1 MDTPNIISK
10 FKKFRIVFAFL
21 IIFAASFSLHY
32 PSLHYYFFQDDW
44 FVLNWVR
51 TGNFASF
58 FAFRD
63 DIIYWRPLS
72 MPLFFLFG
80 YSNFGL
86 NPVLYHI
93 LAFLIFF
100 VLLISI
106 YYLSKL
112 LLRNSL
118 AALSITFFYAT
129 WPIHFISLSWLS
141 TTSYILM
148 TLFQVISF
156 ASFILFVNQ
165 KKYYFYLFS
174 ILSFLLAL
182 LSLEFTLVL
191 PIILIIWGYI
201 YNKKIYFKYLALF
214 FVIDIIFV
222 VFRFL
227 IYPLSNQGPYELSL
241 NKMVLNNYLWYL
253 GWAVNLP
260 ERFKELIN
268 QRSIQV
274 SINTLL
280 QFWKISLPAIIF
292 VLLSIKLLIKSF
304 TKNKKHIIF
313 GFFWFTVGLIP
324 ILPLIN
330 HSYSV
335 YLSFGGLC
343 FLYVLTILLNNNIR
357 LWIIFGVLWIIS
369 SFTNL
374 QFTRNTHWIVNEQ
387 AVSRVYI
394 NLIQEKV
401 PDPQD
406 NSIFIIKEADS
417 KFQKL
422 HNFTLIADLDIT
434 KQSLNSHDAVQVI
447 YNDSSLQLIYI
458 KPLQPVDLPKN
469 RQIYEIEPTI

>member
-21 IIFAASFSLHY
+21 IIFAASFALHY

-86 NPVLYHI
+86 NPILYHI

-313 GFFWFTVGLIP
+313 GFF
-324 ILPLIN
+324 
-330 HSYSV
+330 
-335 YLSFGGLC
+335 
-343 FLYVLTILLNNNIR
+343 
-357 LWIIFGVLWIIS
+357 
-369 SFTNL
+369 
-374 QFTRNTHWIVNEQ
+374 
-387 AVSRVYI
+387 
-394 NLIQEKV
+394 
-401 PDPQD
+401 
-406 NSIFIIKEADS
+406 
-417 KFQKL
+417 
-422 HNFTLIADLDIT
+422 ADL
-434 KQSLNSHDAVQVI
+434 
-447 YNDSSLQLIYI
+447 
-458 KPLQPVDLPKN
+458 
-469 RQIYEIEPTI
+469 